1 MNESYAFGQAA
12 EQRAVTYFKSLDY
25 NILDQ
30 NYRYRSA
37 EVDLIVKKNDLLI
50 AVEVKARKSLFFGS
64 PEQFVSPKK
73 IKLLVMAMDHFIQ
86 SKELEVELRFDI
98 IGFIYENAQWKL
110 NHIKNA
116 FYIFW

>member
-12 EQRAVTYFKSLDY
+12 EQRTSTYFKSLDY
-25 NILDQ
+25 SNLDQ

-50 AVEVKARKSLFFGS
+50 SVEVKVRKSLFFGS
-64 PEQFVSPKK
+64 PEEFVSPKK
-73 IKLLVMAMDHFIQ
+73 IKLLVMAMGHYIQ

-116 FYIFW
+116 FYIF